1 MEEKLWNV
9 SSSPHVRD
17 HSSTQSIMRD
27 VVIALLPATIIG
39 IYNFRLSAVLVILT
53 CCVSC
58 MLAEYI
64 WQRLMKQK
72 VTTNDFSAL
81 LTGLLLALN
90 LPATMGNPKYLWM
103 CILGSVFAIIVV
115 KQLFG
120 GLGQNFMNPALGG
133 RCFLMLSFSSVM
145 TSFTVKEGSN
155 WLYGISVD
163 AASSATPL
171 MDVKEGGYP
180 SLLKM
185 FLGTTTGTIGETST
199 AALLL
204 GAIYLLLR
212 RVIDW
217 KIPVIYIATF
227 AVFDI
232 LYMVIAGAAAYPL
245 LYELC
250 GGGLML
256 GAFFMAT
263 DYVTSPITSKGKVIY
278 AILLGLLDNSLE
290 ELHEIL
296 KFEKKAIIN
305 NSVIINKLIFDLCTN
320 SNPEDGLIFSDESL
334 QLLDNIKAFNYKNIY
349 YSDKVLASEKYFE
362 LVLTQIFEILKSAYD
377 KENTLENLNK
387 MKKNYNS
394 VVTPFI
400 KWINC
405 YWNLTDR
412 ENTNLQ
418 NKVLFDVNNKKDYLK
433 AIIYYISGMTDNYA
447 IECYNNIIG
456 F

>member
-212 RVIDW
+212 RVI
-217 KIPVIYIATF
+217 
-227 AVFDI
+227 
-232 LYMVIAGAAAYPL
+232 
-245 LYELC
+245 ELC

-278 AILLGLLDNSLE
+278 AILLGLLTGLFRFFGESAE
-290 ELHEIL
+290 GVS
-296 KFEKKAIIN
+296 FAIIIGN
-305 NSVIINKLIFDLCTN
+305 LFVPLIERYTV
-320 SNPEDGLIFSDESL
+320 P
-334 QLLDNIKAFNYKNIY
+334 KAFG
-349 YSDKVLASEKYFE
+349 
-362 LVLTQIFEILKSAYD
+362 
-377 KENTLENLNK
+377 KEG
-387 MKKNYNS
+387 
-394 VVTPFI
+394 
-400 KWINC
+400 
-405 YWNLTDR
+405 
-412 ENTNLQ
+412 
-418 NKVLFDVNNKKDYLK
+418 K
-433 AIIYYISGMTDNYA
+433 ANG
-447 IECYNNIIG
+447 
-456 F
+456 

>member
-212 RVIDW
+212 RVID
-217 KIPVIYIATF
+217 
-227 AVFDI
+227 
-232 LYMVIAGAAAYPL
+232 L
-245 LYELC
+245 
-250 GGGLML
+250 
-256 GAFFMAT
+256 
-263 DYVTSPITSKGKVIY
+263 
-278 AILLGLLDNSLE
+278 SLI
-290 ELHEIL
+290 HI
-296 KFEKKAIIN
+296 
-305 NSVIINKLIFDLCTN
+305 
-320 SNPEDGLIFSDESL
+320 
-334 QLLDNIKAFNYKNIY
+334 
-349 YSDKVLASEKYFE
+349 
-362 LVLTQIFEILKSAYD
+362 
-377 KENTLENLNK
+377 
-387 MKKNYNS
+387 
-394 VVTPFI
+394 
-400 KWINC
+400 
-405 YWNLTDR
+405 
-412 ENTNLQ
+412 
-418 NKVLFDVNNKKDYLK
+418 
-433 AIIYYISGMTDNYA
+433 
-447 IECYNNIIG
+447 
-456 F
+456 